1 MASSGGGGGDVPAER
16 AAAAVNDL
24 REAQEG
30 AERLRGWLQ
39 EQSSERTEQMDAI
52 LNKLMSALSALDTGG
67 AAGASATGS
76 GDGVLRPTAESSSRR
91 TRKRSFS
98 RR

>member
-1 MASSGGGGGDVPAER
+1 MDV
-16 AAAAVNDL
+16 
-24 REAQEG
+24 
-30 AERLRGWLQ
+30 
-39 EQSSERTEQMDAI
+39 I
-52 LNKLMSALSALDTGG
+52 LNKLTSALSALDTGA

-76 GDGVLRPTAESSSRR
+76 GDGVLRPTAESSARR